1 MDTLLF
7 KGQTQCYKLIY
18 EILLHVYKYL
28 MYHTNNFTKICDI
41 YMSSNETCT
50 RMSFDHNLKQSLGKS
65 HIFA

>member
-1 MDTLLF
+1 
-7 KGQTQCYKLIY
+7 
-18 EILLHVYKYL
+18 
-28 MYHTNNFTKICDI
+28 MYHTNNFTKKCDI